1 MVVIDLQKMQVVAK
15 IKLLQNDCSLILLH
29 TIGIDKFI
37 SNSMGGKCG
46 KGRQGN
52 AAQ

>member
-1 MVVIDLQKMQVVAK
+1 MNLQKMQVVAK
-15 IKLLQNDCSLILLH
+15 IKLLQDDGSLVLLH

-37 SNSMGGKCG
+37 SNSMGGKYG